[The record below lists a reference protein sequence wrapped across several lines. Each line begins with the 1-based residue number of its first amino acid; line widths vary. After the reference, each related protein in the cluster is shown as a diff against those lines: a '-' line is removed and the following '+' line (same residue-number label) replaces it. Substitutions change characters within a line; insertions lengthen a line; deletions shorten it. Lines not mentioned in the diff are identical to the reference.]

1 MQGHND
7 TKESE
12 KKLNPFD
19 VLEQIK
25 EQRDSRTRTENKER
39 DRQQQER
46 QQIQDL
52 LNGVGFSS
60 DKVIARFYG
69 TTRKTIWVWAKEGKL
84 PKPHKIGE
92 NTTRWN
98 NAEIKKMGCS
108 L

>member
-25 EQRDSRTRTENKER
+25 EQRDSRTRTENK
-39 DRQQQER
+39 ER